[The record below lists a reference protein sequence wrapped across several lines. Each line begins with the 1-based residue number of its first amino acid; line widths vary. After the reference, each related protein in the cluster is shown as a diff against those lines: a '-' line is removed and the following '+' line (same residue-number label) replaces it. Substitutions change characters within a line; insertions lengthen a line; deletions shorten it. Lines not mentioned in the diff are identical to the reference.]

1 MVTSVVLIGVDQDED
16 GTYHVRTNQSYSIK
30 MSFQETA
37 DLEMDMTNTVW
48 FSLPQGIEADAE
60 VGTIDVGVYDGYYKS
75 ILHNYSIADN
85 RVTITWNQN
94 SPYFEDLARAHYVD
108 LTFNLGVNFDGTM
121 DEVKFGD
128 ASNIVIKVDN
138 TGSITVNKDITGL
151 KSDVT
156 MTDEQKSAM
165 TFELLNAAGETVK
178 TFTYADMESGHITY
192 DGMAPGSYTVVETS
206 HPNFTNYSFDTA
218 DSVVSKTDTLTPGG
232 VLTLS
237 LKNDYETDNGSLELN
252 KTVNCTNWDGS
263 TTVPSSVKNNI
274 SFTVTGPNGYN
285 KTVKYSD
292 FSNGKKVLTGLEVGE
307 YTVTE
312 KNNVTG
318 YTWTYKVNGSAQDTA
333 SAKAQVTKNG
343 TASASFENT
352 YVQQTADLQVKK
364 TATGADVPA
373 NTEFKVTFPDGTT
386 TKTFTYSEMI
396 NGVYTLSKV
405 PLGTYKVEEIHDT
418 ASVANYALT
427 VSGEGKTTLTT
438 VGKTVTIKNT
448 YAPYGSLKVDKTIAG
463 DLSSAV
469 LTLEQKQAIKFEV
482 YNAAQEKVATLTYA
496 DILSGKDTVSELP
509 VGEYT
514 IKETAPAISGY
525 AVTATPS
532 SKEVKV
538 EVKVGQTATGSFTNT
553 YTKDEYK
560 ITVNKVFGED
570 SFYTADNLPDDIKKE
585 TTFTISKGST
595 VVATCKYTELA
606 EKLNGLLLSDAGPYT
621 VTESN
626 PTVSGVGISTK
637 ISVDGGQNY
646 TNGTSAFVT
655 VQNHTPATVTVCN
668 TYTAQGMIK
677 GDKTVVGLHS
687 HEESELRKNVSFSIY
702 SESNGTYTLYRENV
716 TLAQLEAGIV
726 VPVGNYYVQE
736 TGTLG
741 VTGYDGPTIVT
752 KVEDGETKDNSN
764 TDNFA
769 VAQNGT
775 VTVHFTNKYTTGQGS
790 GSVELIKYVRGLD
803 EIGSAEETQLTNSL
817 NVNNTKGT
825 LLYDGISFKLE
836 EKLNNTW
843 YDFGTY
849 TLDTLLH
856 GGVRLRPGHYR
867 MTELDGDVTD
877 YSLHVDYVI
886 KSASTTVSE
895 QKNLKTV
902 EFDITTGQSLNVEA
916 HNVYTKLGNLKIT
929 KKITGDLTSLNG
941 TQRKN
946 IKFEVTGPFD
956 FKETFTYND
965 IRSNGIKTFTNI
977 PVGEY
982 TVKET
987 AGTITDYTH
996 SVTVS
1001 GVSDGGKV
1009 TVPVGETAQVD
1020 FTNTYTRQVGSL
1032 KIRKILTGEV
1042 PETLTA
1048 EQKQAMRFS
1057 VRDSSNKEVYAVTFD
1072 EFDAGEYTFPNVP
1085 TGKYTV
1091 VETIGNQL
1099 TNSYTITIDKN
1110 NQSVT
1115 VANGNTATITITN
1128 TFTKTGTLT
1137 LRKTFDGA
1145 QIPDAKKATVQ
1156 FRYWRID
1163 ESGNKIGDETTVSY
1177 ADFTNG
1183 VYTVQNLTPGRYTV
1197 VELDDT
1203 TGYQRTTTVSVN
1215 DAEPTTATSA
1225 NTDVVFDTTSTV
1237 AFKNTYTEIASLK
1250 ITKAIAGDLNASNLT
1265 DTQKKAIVFTVKD
1278 SSGNPVVDSFSLFD
1292 MAGSS
1297 KVIGNLTPGNYT
1309 VEETVNDPDETLFG
1323 EYTCAAKYQIG
1334 TASAMSGTVA
1344 EVTAVHG
1351 ENTVA
1356 FTNTFKKIAP
1366 LNVVKS
1372 SSKTY
1377 VGLAEIDGM
1386 KYPVWRFTLAISNL
1400 NPLTTRNGTTTFTD
1414 VFDAT
1419 WAEWFRLAT
1428 SQEVAAALDTD
1439 TAQNVC
1445 MTSLVTGKE
1454 APSAA
1459 FADNERSI
1467 VISGITNDT
1476 ADKCDFT
1483 YYLIVKDRDALN
1495 AINTP
1500 ASEGLGGVSLS
1511 FNNKVTYH
1519 PLPNKTDTATTDAD
1533 YVYKFTAVEKGI
1545 TNLDIDGNLYDI
1557 IDGQKVLVN
1566 YADYSVVLNKEG
1578 VTIGDQPTI
1587 IATDTFSD
1595 NQTVLISSIKT
1606 DPAEGVSYKLDNNE
1620 HTLEFTIPNGTPVA
1634 ISYRVNIVDGQ
1645 NATVQL
1651 QNSIEL
1657 LGFIDSINQEAHRS
1671 VGGSGQGRV
1680 YSATLIK
1687 VDALNNNIK
1696 LNGVK
1701 FVLYDGAD
1709 DERLTTCTTNAQGQV
1724 LIKYWGDT
1732 GSFKPDH
1739 NYYLKEESTASGYN
1753 LDSGKIWL
1761 RISDDETPGIDADG
1775 VHVLPNGGELIVEN
1789 EPVSVALEVTKSFNN
1804 WSKQSA
1810 FSFKLEAVDNAPMPA
1825 AGGDVAVTTQDN
1837 PATDK
1842 NESTGVF
1849 GIIRFNVSDADFEND
1864 HVVTYRYT
1872 IQEIV
1877 NPDDM
1882 VAGITYDTVK
1892 HPVTVVISD
1901 RDHDGNREVAVTYDE
1916 NQSNLTVVNK
1926 YAEGSLTISK
1936 TLSGND
1942 TDSTKDFTFT
1952 IKLNT
1957 ALSGTYSDV
1966 VFTNGEA
1973 TITLKGGESKT
1984 IEGLPNGTGYT
1995 VTEADYSA
2003 DGYENSNPNGY
2014 TGTIDE
2020 NTPAVAAFTNT
2031 RNTYG
2036 NLTVTKTVD
2045 GNAGSTTKEF
2055 SFTVT
2060 LKDTSISGTY
2070 GDMTFVNG
2078 VATFTLTDGG
2088 SKTAEGLPNGV
2099 IYTVVEADY
2108 TNDGYVT
2115 TKRGDEGTIVGDDTL
2130 TAAFTNTKNTT
2141 PPTPPTDPEVGNLT
2155 VSKTISGNAADS
2167 TKEFSFTVTLGDT
2180 TINGTYGAMSFT
2192 NGVATFTLKGGESKT
2207 ATGLPAG
2214 TSYTVAEADY
2224 STDGYV
2230 TTKSGDTGTITD
2242 GQTATA
2248 AFTNTKNTTPPTPPV
2263 DPKFGNLTISKN
2275 VTGDLGDKT
2284 KYFTFKV
2291 EFNVDGTFS
2300 YIGSKTGTIT
2310 NGGTI
2315 QLKHGESITIVDI
2328 PAGTSYTVTESGN
2341 SGYSVYASGDTGI
2354 ISDGKTSTAKFTNTR
2369 SSVPKTGDHS
2379 NMPLWFSLMGISVLG
2394 MIGTLFI
2401 KTNKRR
2407 KAAHLR
2413 NK

>member
-1 MVTSVVLIGVDQDED
+1 MKKRMVSIFLCVIMILTLIPVNGFAEAIPVTNANPVTNADPVTKDITPLVTSVVLIGVDQDED
-16 GTYHVRTNQSYSIK
+16 GTYHVRPNQSYSIK

-108 LTFNLGVNFDGTM
+108 LTFNLRVNFDGTM
-121 DEVKFGD
+121 DEVRFGD
-128 ASNIVIKVDN
+128 ASDIVIKVDN

-156 MTDEQKSAM
+156 MTDAQKRAM
-165 TFELLNAAGETVK
+165 TFEIRNTDGETVK
-178 TFTYADMESGHITY
+178 TFTYADMEKGHITY
-192 DGMAPGSYTVVETS
+192 DGMAPGRYTVVETS
-206 HPNFTNYSFDTA
+206 HPDFTNYSFDTT
-218 DSVVSKTDTLTPGG
+218 DSVVSKEDTLTPGG

-285 KTVKYSD
+285 KTVEYSD

-352 YVQQTADLQVKK
+352 YVQQTADLKVKK

-386 TKTFTYSEMI
+386 TRTFTYSQMT

-405 PLGTYKVEEIHDT
+405 PLGTYKVEENHDT

-463 DLSSAV
+463 DLKSAD
-469 LTLEQKQAIKFEV
+469 LTPEQKQAIKFEV

-560 ITVNKVFGED
+560 ITVKKVFGED
-570 SFYTADNLPDDIKKE
+570 SFYTDDNLPDDIKNE

-595 VVATCKYTELA
+595 VVATCNYTELA
-606 EKLNGLLLSDAGPYT
+606 KKLNGLLLSDAGPYT

-637 ISVDGGQNY
+637 ISVDGGHNY
-646 TNGTSAFVT
+646 TNGTSASVT

-677 GDKTVVGLHS
+677 GDKTVEGLHS
-687 HEESELRKNVSFSIY
+687 HEESELRKNISFSIY
-702 SESNGTYTLYRENV
+702 SESKGIYNLYRENV

-726 VPVGNYYVQE
+726 VPAGNYYVQE

-741 VTGYDGPTIVT
+741 VTGYDGPTTVT
-752 KVEDGETKDNSN
+752 KVEDCETKENSN

-775 VTVHFTNKYTTGQGS
+775 VTVHFTNKYKTGQSS
-790 GSVELIKYVRGLD
+790 GSVKLIKYVRGLD
-803 EIGSAEETQLTNSL
+803 EIGSAKETQLKNSL
-817 NVNNTKGT
+817 NVNNTEGT

-867 MTELDGDVTD
+867 MTELNGDVTG

-886 KSASTTVSE
+886 KSASSTVSE

-902 EFDITTGQSLNVEA
+902 EFDITTGQPLNVEA

-929 KKITGDLTSLNG
+929 KKITGDLTSLNE
-941 TQRKN
+941 TQQKN

-956 FKETFTYND
+956 FKETFTYYD
-965 IRSNGIKTFTNI
+965 IRSNGAKTFTNI

-987 AGTITDYTH
+987 AGNITNYTH
-996 SVTVS
+996 SFKVS
-1001 GVSDGGKV
+1001 GASADGKV
-1009 TVPVGETAQVD
+1009 TIPVGETAQVD
-1020 FTNTYTRQVGSL
+1020 FTNTYTRQVGN
-1032 KIRKILTGEV
+1032 LTIKKNLVGEV

-1048 EQKQAMRFS
+1048 ELKQAMRFS

-1072 EFDAGEYTFPNVP
+1072 KFDAGEYTFPNVP

-1309 VEETVNDPDETLFG
+1309 VEETVNDPDKTLFG

-1414 VFDAT
+1414 VFDAKR
-1419 WAEWFRLAT
+1419 AEWFRLAT

-1445 MTSLVTGKE
+1445 MTSLVAGKE

-1545 TNLDIDGNLYDI
+1545 TNLDKDGNLYDI

-1587 IATDTFSD
+1587 TAPDTFSD

-1657 LGFIDSINQEAHRS
+1657 LGCFIDSINQKAHRS
-1671 VGGSGQGRV
+1671 VGGNCQGRV

-1701 FVLYDGAD
+1701 FGLYDGAD

-1957 ALSGTYSDV
+1957 ALSGTYSGV

-2070 GDMTFVNG
+2070 GDMTFENG

-2088 SKTAEGLPNGV
+2088 SKTATGLPNGV
-2099 IYTVVEADY
+2099 GYTVVEADY

-2141 PPTPPTDPEVGNLT
+2141 PPTPPTDPKTGNLT

-2167 TKEFSFTVTLGDT
+2167 SKAFNFTVTLGNT
-2180 TINGTYGAMSFT
+2180 SISGTYGDMTFT
-2192 NGVATFTLKGGESKT
+2192 SGVATFTLKGGESKT

-2214 TSYTVAEADY
+2214 TTFTVSEADY
-2224 STDGYV
+2224 SADGYV
-2230 TTKSGDTGTITD
+2230 TTKSGDTGTIVD
-2242 GQTATA
+2242 DKTATA
-2248 AFTNTKNTTPPTPPV
+2248 A
-2263 DPKFGNLTISKN
+2263 
-2275 VTGDLGDKT
+2275 
-2284 KYFTFKV
+2284 
-2291 EFNVDGTFS
+2291 
-2300 YIGSKTGTIT
+2300 
-2310 NGGTI
+2310 
-2315 QLKHGESITIVDI
+2315 
-2328 PAGTSYTVTESGN
+2328 
-2341 SGYSVYASGDTGI
+2341 
-2354 ISDGKTSTAKFTNTR
+2354 FTNTR
-2369 SSVPKTGDHS
+2369 SSVPKTGDNS
-2379 NMPLWFSLMGISVLG
+2379 NMTLWFSLMGISVLG
-2394 MIGTLFI
+2394 MISTLFI